1 MVQVDLKD
9 IIVSPLEEIEVPG
22 GNVLHALKNTSNSY
36 KNFGEAYFSKINYM
50 SIKGWKFHQKML
62 LNLIVPIGS
71 VKFVFTDGQGNFRE
85 EKIGEH
91 NYCRLSVPSEVWF
104 AFQGL
109 EKQNLI
115 LNVSNI
121 LHDDNEVLKE
131 DLSKYTYNWE

>member
-1 MVQVDLKD
+1 MVQVNLKN
-9 IIVSPLEEIEVPG
+9 IIVSPLKEIEVPG
-22 GNVLHALKNTSNSY
+22 GNVLHALKNTSSSY

-50 SIKGWKFHQKML
+50 SIKGWKLHQKML
-62 LNLIVPIGS
+62 LNLVAPIGS
-71 VKFVFTDGQGNFRE
+71 VKFVFTDGLGNFKE
-85 EKIGEH
+85 EKIGEN
-91 NYCRLSVPSEVWF
+91 NYCRLTVPSGVWF

>member
-1 MVQVDLKD
+1 MV
-9 IIVSPLEEIEVPG
+9 
-22 GNVLHALKNTSNSY
+22 A
-36 KNFGEAYFSKINYM
+36 
-50 SIKGWKFHQKML
+50 
-62 LNLIVPIGS
+62 PIGS
-71 VKFVFTDGQGNFRE
+71 VKFVFTDGLGNFKE
-85 EKIGEH
+85 EKIGEN
-91 NYCRLSVPSEVWF
+91 NYCRLTVPSGVWF